1 MRKYNGLPP
10 IAVLALAVL
19 AAGCASS
26 STKTET
32 YPVEV
37 PPEPEPTVTRG
48 SVEMPAPAPRLRED
62 APLRYV
68 VKKGDTLWDIANRFL
83 QDAWQWPEI
92 WYVNDKIQNPHL
104 IYPGDVLTLIH
115 VNGRPQLI
123 AETGVSMGAEA
134 GRSGRL
140 APTVRTEPL
149 TNAIPAIP
157 MEAIVDFLQKTRVVD
172 PEALKAAP
180 YIIDF
185 ADPQVVGGAGNV
197 AYVKNLVAG
206 PNPAFSIVRLGKKF
220 RDPETRED
228 LGWEAIPVGDAEVKD
243 FARISTVNLVRSARE
258 VRIGDQ
264 LIEPEKE
271 SFDALF
277 YPKLP
282 PKPVDG
288 RIISVLDG
296 TGHIGQYSIVA
307 LNRGAREGLDRG
319 DVFSIMESG
328 RSARDPYHDD
338 RRIPLPEVLAGTM
351 MVFKVHDKVSYA
363 LVLSA
368 TRSIT
373 VLDHFVTPTS
383 LR

>member
-26 STKTET
+26 STKTGD

-37 PPEPEPTVTRG
+37 PPEPEPTITRG
-48 SVEMPAPAPRLRED
+48 SVEMPRPAPRLRED

-83 QDAWQWPEI
+83 RDAWQWPEI
-92 WYVNDKIQNPHL
+92 WYVNDKIKNPHL
-104 IYPGDVLTLIH
+104 IYPGDVLTLIY
-115 VNGRPQLI
+115 VDGRPQLI
-123 AETGVSMGAEA
+123 AETGVSMGGE

-140 APTVRTEPL
+140 SPEVRSEPL

-172 PEALKAAP
+172 PETLKTAP

-185 ADPQVVGGAGNV
+185 GDPRVVGGAGNM

-206 PNPAFSIVRLGKKF
+206 PNAAFSVVRLGQKF
-220 RDPETRED
+220 RDPSTGEE
-228 LGWEAIPVGDAEVKD
+228 LGWEAIPVGDAEVQD
-243 FARISTVNLVRSARE
+243 FAKISTITLVRSVRE
-258 VRIGDQ
+258 VRVGDQ
-264 LIEPEKE
+264 LIEPEQE
-271 SFDALF
+271 SFDAFF

-282 PKPVDG
+282 PKPVEG
-288 RIISVLDG
+288 RIISALDS
-296 TGHIGQYSIVA
+296 TGQIGQYSIVT

-319 DVFSIMESG
+319 DVFTIMESG
-328 RSARDPYHDD
+328 RTARDPHQSD
-338 RRIPLPEVLAGTM
+338 RRIALPDAHAGTM

-368 TRSIT
+368 SREIG
-373 VLDHFVTPTS
+373 VLDRFVTPTS